1 MESHKGFFRGSNG
14 LIFFWRI
21 FIRSIYPWAPGL
33 VVGIPGPKNA
43 TSSWWLEC
51 CVPSWT
57 STFPNLISMEN
68 IRILIEGF
76 DITRGMTFFLILIV
90 GESRICCWDKT
101 SDPHSCI
108 RKTERVSLMSLFDC
122 VDIFQSSQL
131 FNFSWFLAFL
141 RAWGG
146 FIKDWFPRC
155 FTKKTATSLA
165 VQTSLSKH
173 CRIGKVIIQSR
184 SFRQCATT
192 LQSNNSS

>member
-1 MESHKGFFRGSNG
+1 MGW
-14 LIFFWRI
+14 FFWGI
-21 FIRSIYPWAPGL
+21 FIRL
-33 VVGIPGPKNA
+33 VVGIPDPKKCNIILVTGMLCA
-43 TSSWWLEC
+43 IL
-51 CVPSWT
+51 
-57 STFPNLISMEN
+57 NIYISKSHFN
-68 IRILIEGF
+68 GKHQDSHWRIWHYTGD
-76 DITRGMTFFLILIV
+76 DIFLILIV

-108 RKTERVSLMSLFDC
+108 RKTERVSLMSLLMSLFEC
-122 VDIFQSSQL
+122 VDIFQCSQP

-146 FIKDWFPRC
+146 FIKDWFHRC
-155 FTKKTATSLA
+155 FAKKTATSLA

-173 CRIGKVIIQSR
+173 WRIGKVIIQSR